1 MKAKQFVRVS
11 GFNNEIL
18 VPGKDMEYVM
28 KDGGHIIANTAPGC
42 WGSMITPASRGGHE
56 VTKPVYVEGAEVV
69 EEGSFQELINKQG
82 LYYEMY
88 TSQSKWYQDE
98 ELEVEV
104 I

>member
-1 MKAKQFVRVS
+1 MDR
-11 GFNNEIL
+11 EI
-18 VPGKDMEYVM
+18 
-28 KDGGHIIANTAPGC
+28 
-42 WGSMITPASRGGHE
+42 
-56 VTKPVYVEGAEVV
+56 V
-69 EEGSFQELINKQG
+69 EEGSFQELIKKQG